1 MPHNI
6 FFFQRI
12 FFQPLKISL
21 HVTKYILDTIVPF
34 CVWESH
40 HYVQTTKWDFQMHL
54 RYVVHPNIGK
64 NNFNSPSIN
73 IAWFQGG
80 F

>member
-1 MPHNI
+1 MC
-6 FFFQRI
+6 
-12 FFQPLKISL
+12 
-21 HVTKYILDTIVPF
+21 PF
-34 CVWESH
+34 CVWEKH
-40 HYVQTTKWDFQMHL
+40 HYLQTTKWDFQMHL

-64 NNFNSPSIN
+64 NNFNSRLVK